1 MAKSPGA
8 PSGNI
13 DLTKD
18 IPGKYKVYYAEEY
31 SKYLVFY
38 ENKYASQNKVEFDVP
53 VFVEFKLA

>member
-38 ENKYASQNKVEFDVP
+38 ENKYASQN
-53 VFVEFKLA
+53 